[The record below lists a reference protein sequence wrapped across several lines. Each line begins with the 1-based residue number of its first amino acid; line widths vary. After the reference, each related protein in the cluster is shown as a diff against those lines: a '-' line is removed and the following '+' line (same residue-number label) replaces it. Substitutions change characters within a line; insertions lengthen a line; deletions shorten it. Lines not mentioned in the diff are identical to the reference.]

1 VQTLD
6 CLVALNGD
14 RDFTIQKTGIT
25 VAEAKVLQHLHGDD
39 AVFEIL
45 PGGKVR
51 MSRKEAREMLMEAY
65 PAKKFGEAPI
75 ALKLY
80 PSPSD
85 VPLTFDDLDANPAL
99 FRVLERAKPPVDET
113 PFDDAEDVME

>member
-25 VAEAKVLQHLHGDD
+25 VAEAKVLMHLHGDD

-45 PGGKVR
+45 PGKKIK
-51 MSRKEAREMLMEAY
+51 MTRKEAREFLLETY
-65 PAKKFGEAPI
+65 PAKRFGEAPV
-75 ALKLY
+75 ALRLF
-80 PSPSD
+80 PSPAD
-85 VPLTFDDLDANPAL
+85 VPLTFEDLDANPAL
-99 FRVLERAKPPVDET
+99 FRVLERAKPPVEDVE
-113 PFDDAEDVME
+113 DAEDVME